1 MLIGL
6 TGKSCSG
13 KNIVSK
19 YFSRKGFEVWDLD
32 REAEKIRKEKRS
44 EVLAVF
50 GTTDSKKLASIVFS
64 DSEKLKKLEQIIY
77 PQLVSK
83 IKEFKYDLVI
93 NGATLKHAGLDSLCS
108 LIIYVDVSYETR
120 LKRACERDGISEA
133 EFSLR
138 DAAQS
143 DVDFRKVKYDCPVY
157 PVDNE
162 KDCTAQLDEIF
173 SKLIYTSKP

>member
-44 EVLAVF
+44 EIMAAF
-50 GTTDSKKLASIVFS
+50 GTTDSKKIASIVFS

-77 PQLVSK
+77 PQLIFK

-93 NGATLKHAGLDSLCS
+93 NGATLKHAGLDSLCT
-108 LIIYVDVSYETR
+108 LIIYVDASYETR
-120 LKRACERDGISEA
+120 LKRARERDGITEE

-138 DAAQS
+138 ESAQR
-143 DVDFRKVKYDCPVY
+143 DVDFREVKYDCPVY

-162 KDCTAQLDEIF
+162 KDCSSQLDEIF
-173 SKLIYTSKP
+173 NELIYTSKP